1 METRVRFKTECKKWR
16 ASEDANQQS
25 QPISMNDETTPAF
38 AHHLV
43 PVLFAPAVVNDNAF
57 VSLDSVFM
65 SDKGKLLQQHVELI
79 NQNRNVP
86 TLDEFGRNLLVEA
99 IVEFFV
105 QK

>member
-1 METRVRFKTECKKWR
+1 MGQSDIDQLIPCMETRFRFKTECKKWR

-57 VSLDSVFM
+57 SLLDSV
-65 SDKGKLLQQHVELI
+65 GKLFNKYLNATRQMRAVSYFQGKI
-79 NQNRNVP
+79 MY
-86 TLDEFGRNLLVEA
+86 
-99 IVEFFV
+99 I
-105 QK
+105 KK

>member
-25 QPISMNDETTPAF
+25 QPILKNDETTPAF

-57 VSLDSVFM
+57 VSLDSVLCLTKANYFNNM
-65 SDKGKLLQQHVELI
+65 L
-79 NQNRNVP
+79 
-86 TLDEFGRNLLVEA
+86 NLSIKIEMFLR
-99 IVEFFV
+99 
-105 QK
+105 